1 MYRIG
6 QLALMAH
13 VSKRTIDYYTNLGI
27 LK

>member
-13 VSKRTIDYYTNLGI
+13 VSKRTIDYYT
-27 LK
+27 